1 MMDREF
7 PSRSLGSTSDLVVL
21 APWKPGIVHADDLIS
36 YQTRLALTFQTLF
49 EIRRIA
55 REAGSIPLLSDP
67 IERLEQ
73 IHSFRI
79 RANRDGMLLA
89 VTYDHHWEPYMRALN
104 NEAGE
109 FLDLLLCNC
118 DDYILARN
126 TRDDVPLWARWI
138 RKYER
143 PSDYFYAATSL
154 TVADLSAL
162 AQTERLQREDGNPV
176 AADRELA
183 GRPALS
189 AKQVI
194 AQARSKAP
202 AATHAQAI
210 RVLLAMF
217 GLTRVYGADISI
229 GGSLGQDALTL
240 LRATRKLLS
249 EWTYR
254 PVRST
259 LMETYAQQIE
269 WFEQALKPPESNSE
283 SNTDKGSVEVDRTKV
298 QRGLL
303 SPFDPPERAQDV
315 TLGAMLL
322 LRITDRVDA
331 TNSLASFKPAS
342 EDPADAPA
350 DGVFRTLAFTRTGLA
365 RIGVPEIAID
375 ALGDAFREGAAARAG
390 RLGDVR
396 SFHPDT
402 WQMPARNWPPGET
415 GAVPLET
422 VDIVVMLRTTAQ
434 REDIRNPFDNAH
446 RLHEHIR
453 SIEAL
458 AGLDLMHVEG
468 LGQADPGNRG
478 FDHLGFLDGVSQ
490 PDLEARPGQSWSD
503 DVKPE
508 SLLIRGSSDALK
520 LFRDGSYLAVRKIE
534 IDAARL
540 DTLVERAAVEAGLP
554 QKLVRAKLMGREDDG
569 TPLVPHASKND
580 FDYAEDPKGERCPLQ
595 SHVRRVNPRNR
606 GQPAPRIM
614 RRGMSFGPPVGTSP
628 GTPRGSMFMATCGN
642 LAEQYEIL
650 LRWVNGGN
658 SSRLGS
664 WAADPLIGPAQ
675 SGDRRVFAFPHA
687 GRVCRVPMD
696 DAGLPV
702 TQLAWSFYAIVTP
715 VDFLDRLAK
724 FAPAEAADTDTP
736 EGRGAKIV
744 AYLQSLSKMPLE
756 TRENAWKA
764 ALRDPGAELSGAVD
778 DLWAYIRSHGN
789 NGILKIPVRFDD
801 PEEPPPP
808 AKSNE
813 EAEAKAAAK
822 GKEPVAYLV
831 SKLDLALEVLRDD
844 GSKFSVMGA
853 GRRLSQTIGNIHLG
867 FDAHTARYKRESSTV
882 NDALRGNPAKGIP
895 GITEEEAFNAFRA
908 ATKKWLKVLFEER
921 GAGRYGL
928 IGNLLE
934 PVVSATFPA
943 WFGLP
948 DGSFVKAGSQSWHDL
963 KDRKPLLPG
972 NYWNV
977 SRYAF
982 IPTPSYQTRRL
993 AEHEGPKLCEAAIK
1007 WIEQEG
1013 RDSLPGKVANAI
1025 GKDVI
1030 SYPELD
1036 DVARVLTGTTLGAIA
1051 TTLGNAARIIDTLAQ
1066 RGELQ
1071 RLAFDWRA
1079 KDTKNA
1085 QAARAFFGATVE
1097 TMIQSRP
1104 VPELMWR
1111 TVADE
1116 GLTLGDVPLE
1126 KDALLILGT
1135 DSAAVEER
1143 AAEQG
1148 AYIAFGMSPDAK
1160 KPTAHGC
1167 PGRDMAMGMILG
1179 WLAGL
1184 SEAAT
1189 IRWGGSRFTLALSP
1203 LK

>member
-1 MMDREF
+1 MTDREF

-118 DDYILARN
+118 DNYIPARD

-143 PSDYFYAATSL
+143 PSDYFYAATPL

-162 AQTERLQREDGNPV
+162 TQIERLQREDGNPV

-183 GRPALS
+183 GRPSLS
-189 AKQVI
+189 AVEVI
-194 AQARSKAP
+194 GQARSKAP
-202 AATHAQAI
+202 SAADDQAI

-217 GLTRVYGADISI
+217 RLTRFYGADISI
-229 GGSLGQDALTL
+229 GGPLGQDALTL
-240 LRATRKLLS
+240 LRATKKLLS
-249 EWTYR
+249 EWDYQRAR
-254 PVRST
+254 PKLATVF
-259 LMETYAQQIE
+259 AQQIK
-269 WFEQALKPPESNSE
+269 WFDQQEQKPASGSDTSPT
-283 SNTDKGSVEVDRTKV
+283 TDTVELANV

-303 SPFDPPERAQDV
+303 SPFATPASDNDV

-322 LRITDRVDA
+322 LRIRGRDGARAD
-331 TNSLASFKPAS
+331 LAGFTPTAEGDSAP
-342 EDPADAPA
+342 PA
-350 DGVFRTLAFTRTGLA
+350 DGIFRTIAFTRTGLE
-365 RIGVPEIAID
+365 RIGVPKDAID

-390 RLGDVR
+390 LLGDTR
-396 SFHPDT
+396 SFHPEK
-402 WQMPARNWPPGET
+402 WQMPARNWPADAE

-422 VDIVVMLRTTAQ
+422 VDVVIMLRITAPSTAPH
-434 REDIRNPFDNAH
+434 NPFDPEHPLQAAINA
-446 RLHEHIR
+446 IGGWQ
-453 SIEAL
+453 
-458 AGLDLMHVEG
+458 GLDLMHVEG

-478 FDHLGFLDGVSQ
+478 VDHLGFSDGVSQ
-490 PDLEARPGQSWSD
+490 PALKAKPAQSWSD
-503 DVKPE
+503 KVRPD
-508 SLLIRGSSDALK
+508 SLLIRDAADPLK
-520 LFRDGSYLAVRKIE
+520 LFRDGSYLAIRKIE
-534 IDAARL
+534 IHANRL
-540 DTLVERAAVEAGLP
+540 DTLVERAADEASLP
-554 QKLVRAKLMGREDDG
+554 QKLVRAKLMGREVDG
-569 TPLVPHASKND
+569 TPLVPHTSKND

-595 SHVRRVNPRNR
+595 SHVRRVNPRTL

-614 RRGMSFGPPVGTSP
+614 RRGMSFGPPVGTSL

-664 WAADPLIGPAQ
+664 WAADPLIGPALA
-675 SGDRRVFAFPHA
+675 GDRRIFAFPHA
-687 GRVCRVPMD
+687 GRVCRVPID

-702 TQLAWSFYAIVTP
+702 TQLNWSLYAIVTP
-715 VDFLDRLAK
+715 IDFLDRLAK
-724 FAPAEAADTDTP
+724 FEPAKVADIDTP
-736 EGRGAKIV
+736 EKRGARIV
-744 AYLQSLSKMPLE
+744 AYLQSLPE
-756 TRENAWKA
+756 TAQQDAWTA
-764 ALRDPGAELSGAVD
+764 ALRDPGAERAGAVD
-778 DLWAYIRSHGN
+778 DLWAYIRSSCPS
-789 NGILKIPVRFDD
+789 GILEIPVGF
-801 PEEPPPP
+801 EEPDSADKP
-808 AKSNE
+808 AVSEKPASSE
-813 EAEAKAAAK
+813 R
-822 GKEPVAYLV
+822 PVAYLV
-831 SKLDLALEVLRDD
+831 SKLDVALEVLRDN
-844 GSKFSVMGA
+844 GSRFSVKGT
-853 GRRLSQTIGNIHLG
+853 GQRLSNTIGNIHLG
-867 FDAHTARYKRESSTV
+867 FDAYTDEYKTESPTI
-882 NDALRGNPAKGIP
+882 NDALRGIGENDRHGGIS
-895 GITEEEAFNAFRA
+895 EADAFDAFRTA
-908 ATKKWLKVLFEER
+908 SIQRLKMLLATR
-921 GAGRYGL
+921 GAEPFDL
-928 IGNLLE
+928 IGDLLE
-934 PVVSATFPA
+934 PVVSMTFPA

-948 DGSFVKAGSQSWHDL
+948 DGTFVKAGSQNWHDV
-963 KDRKPLLPG
+963 DGPTPSLPG
-972 NYWNV
+972 NYWNTA
-977 SRYAF
+977 RYAF
-982 IPTPSYQTRRL
+982 IPTPSTETKRL
-993 AEHEGPKLCEAAIK
+993 ALLESKALHKAATA
-1007 WIEQEG
+1007 WVVHNG
-1013 RDSLPGKVANAI
+1013 RNNLPGTVANKI
-1025 GKDVI
+1025 GKNASAYTD
-1030 SYPELD
+1030 PE
-1036 DVARVLTGTTLGAIA
+1036 DVARVLTGTIMGAIA
-1051 TTLGNAARIIDTLAQ
+1051 TTLGNAARVIDSLAQ
-1066 RGELQ
+1066 KGDLQ

-1079 KDTKNA
+1079 GGGMDVH
-1085 QAARAFFGATVE
+1085 AARKLFGI
-1097 TMIQSRP
+1097 TMENTIQSRP

-1111 TVADE
+1111 TVVGD
-1116 GLTLGDVPLE
+1116 GQTLGGVALK
-1126 KDALLILGT
+1126 KDAPLIIGT